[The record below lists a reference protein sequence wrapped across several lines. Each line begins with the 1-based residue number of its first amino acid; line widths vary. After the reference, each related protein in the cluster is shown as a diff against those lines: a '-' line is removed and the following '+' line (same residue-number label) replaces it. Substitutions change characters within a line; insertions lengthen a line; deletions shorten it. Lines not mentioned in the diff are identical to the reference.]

1 MNDLIAA
8 RGFSIEF
15 AIETRVVSLVSLAE
29 FLDDNRRDN
38 TLRQS
43 IIDNASD
50 IELARDRL
58 SRILDDVG
66 GKHG

>member
-1 MNDLIAA
+1 MSTVADPMD
-8 RGFSIEF
+8 SIEF

-43 IIDNASD
+43 IIDNASE

>member
-1 MNDLIAA
+1 MSIADPME
-8 RGFSIEF
+8 SIEF
-15 AIETRVVSLVSLAE
+15 AVETRVTSLMSLAE
-29 FLDDNRRDN
+29 FLDEKRRDN

-43 IIDNASD
+43 IIDNSGF
-50 IELARDRL
+50 IEIARDRL